1 MTRSVRQALIVILMS
16 APACSSDLVLP
27 ETGQA
32 IGSVNKVGDW
42 QTMQTGKVGDELSPL
57 VVQVLTERQTPA
69 EGVKVS
75 FRLVDP
81 ASGVLTPSSSFTN
94 SEGKAVASWKLGTVP
109 GAYMAVARLVDVNE
123 IQDSLEFQA
132 AAIPAAPDTLSA
144 ESSRNQP
151 GQRREEVGDPPL
163 VRVVDK
169 YGNPVPNAT
178 VAWQVIFGEGQ
189 VTNPVTTTDAD
200 GRTSV
205 AWTLGNRIGVQK
217 LSASVE
223 GSAVQPIIFE
233 ARVFF

>member
-1 MTRSVRQALIVILMS
+1 MRQALIVILMS

-27 ETGQA
+27 ETGQT
-32 IGSVNKVGDW
+32 IGSVNKISDEW
-42 QTMQTGKVGDELSPL
+42 QTGKVGDILPPL
-57 VVQVLTERQTPA
+57 VVQILSDRQTPL
-69 EGVKVS
+69 EGVEVS

-94 SEGKAVASWKLGTVP
+94 SEGKATATWTLGTVP
-109 GAYMAVARLVDVNE
+109 GTYTAIALVGVE
-123 IQDSLEFQA
+123 ESQDSLEFHA
-132 AAIPAAPDTLSA
+132 AAEAAAPDTLSA

-163 VRVVDK
+163 VRVLDK
-169 YGNPVPNAT
+169 YGNPVPNAA
-178 VAWQVIFGEGQ
+178 VSWEVLSGDGQ
-189 VTNPVTTTDAD
+189 VTNPVTTTDAE

-217 LSASVE
+217 LSAGVD
-223 GSAVQPIIFE
+223 GSDVQPVIFE